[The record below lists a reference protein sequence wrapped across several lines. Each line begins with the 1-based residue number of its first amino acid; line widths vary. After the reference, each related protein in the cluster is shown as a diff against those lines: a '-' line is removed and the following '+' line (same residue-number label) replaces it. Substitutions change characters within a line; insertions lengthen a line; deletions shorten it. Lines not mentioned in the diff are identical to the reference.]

1 MGARSSPHVLLRL
14 FGSPDHDSYFEDRYR
29 PTFARV
35 TVPLDIKAIILVDE
49 ALYDATAW
57 WRWLAQRLSRFDV
70 SQPFDTL
77 YEKWQTEFL
86 PGVRRGERD
95 RWSALNE
102 FLPTIGLNRAQTG
115 EVIASSHA
123 QYRRLYDY
131 VHPLPGTMET
141 LRQLANQRLRL
152 VMLRQSRDS
161 LDELNRT
168 LDQWGVRPYFDLVTD
183 GLPASAACSQEE
195 FFVGIAR
202 LIELPSESVAFVSRN
217 QRDLSAAKKIGFT
230 TINCAGKAGQHTD
243 LSITQIASLIGI
255 FQRSPTLRRAG

>member
-1 MGARSSPHVLLRL
+1 MGARSSSHVLLRL
-14 FGSPDHDSYFEDRYR
+14 FGSPDRDSFFEDRYR
-29 PTFARV
+29 PAFARV
-35 TVPLDIKAIILVDE
+35 TVPLDINAIILVDE

-70 SQPFDTL
+70 SQSYDTL
-77 YEKWQTEFL
+77 YEKWLTEFL

-95 RWSALNE
+95 RWAALNE

-115 EVIASSHA
+115 EVIASSQA
-123 QYRRLYDY
+123 QYRRLYER
-131 VHPLPGTMET
+131 VHPLPGTVET
-141 LRQLANQRLRL
+141 LTQLVNQRIRL

-168 LDQWGVRPYFDLVTD
+168 LHQWGVRKNFDLVLD
-183 GLPASAACSQEE
+183 GLPASAACCQEE
-195 FFVGIAR
+195 FFAGISR

-217 QRDLSAAKKIGFT
+217 QRDLTAAKSIGFT
-230 TINCAGKAGQHTD
+230 TINCDGKAGQHTD

-255 FQRSPTLRRAG
+255 VQQSPKMRRAG

>member
-1 MGARSSPHVLLRL
+1 MGARSSPHVLLLRR
-14 FGSPDHDSYFEDRYR
+14 FGSVDRASFLADRYR
-29 PTFARV
+29 PAFARV
-35 TVPLDIKAIILVDE
+35 TLPLDIKAIILVDE

-57 WRWLAQRLSRFDV
+57 WRWLTQRLSRFDV
-70 SQPFDTL
+70 SQPFDVL

-95 RWSALNE
+95 RWAALNE
-102 FLPTIGLNRAQTG
+102 FLPTIGLSRAQTG
-115 EVIASSHA
+115 EVIASSQA

-131 VHPLPGTMET
+131 VHPLPGTVET
-141 LRQLANQRLRL
+141 LRQLVNQQIRL

-168 LDQWGVRPYFDLVTD
+168 LHQWGVRPNFDFVID
-183 GLPASAACSQEE
+183 GLPPSAACSQEE
-195 FFVGIAR
+195 FFAGITR
-202 LIELPSESVAFVSRN
+202 LIDVRSESVAFVSRHN
-217 QRDLSAAKKIGFT
+217 GDLTAAKKIGFT

-255 FQRSPTLRRAG
+255 VQPPLRRAG